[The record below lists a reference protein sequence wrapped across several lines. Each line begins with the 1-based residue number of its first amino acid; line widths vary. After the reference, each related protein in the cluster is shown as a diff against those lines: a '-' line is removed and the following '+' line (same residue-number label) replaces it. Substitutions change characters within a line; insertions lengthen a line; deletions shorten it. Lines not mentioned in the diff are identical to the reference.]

1 MIANDLEYNIDLR
14 LLYQLVAATF
24 RKVEE
29 VMFFNNLRRLIE
41 SVPFN
46 KLIMTISFYHLER
59 FPL

>member
-24 RKVEE
+24 RKVEG